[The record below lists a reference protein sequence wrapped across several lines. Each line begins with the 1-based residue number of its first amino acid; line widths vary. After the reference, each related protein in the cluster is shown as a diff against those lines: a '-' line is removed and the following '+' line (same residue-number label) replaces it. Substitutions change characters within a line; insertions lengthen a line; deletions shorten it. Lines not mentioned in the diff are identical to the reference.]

1 VSRARALVR
10 RVRVLV
16 PLIAVLSVAVPVT
29 GAQAAPPPSLDQ
41 VQQKVDSLVQK
52 MQIASEQYNTAKV
65 DLKSSKVRQA
75 KLQKAIEALQPRVDT
90 LTAQTASYAVDA
102 YQGSDMS
109 LMTSLLN
116 SGSPQTFLDQLTT
129 VESLTGDSQQQLDR
143 LLVAQRAL
151 ADAKR
156 ENAGE
161 IRKQGRQE
169 RILHTRKA
177 ALQKD
182 LDVWRKLRNR
192 LAPAIDTSGPVPV
205 YTGDTASRAGQV
217 VKFAYNALG
226 SPYVFGASGPGTYD
240 CSGLTLAAYSQV
252 GVSLPHS
259 ARRQFAQG
267 PQVPRSDL
275 MPGDL
280 VYFYSDLHHVG
291 IYIGGDKVIHAPQPG
306 ESVKISD
313 MNVFPFAGASRPGA

>member
-1 VSRARALVR
+1 MSRARVLIR

-16 PLIAVLSVAVPVT
+16 PLIAALSLAVPAT
-29 GAQAAPPPSLDQ
+29 GAQAAPTPSLDQ
-41 VQQKVDSLVQK
+41 AQKKVDSLVQK

-65 DLKSSKVRQA
+65 DLTTSKARQA
-75 KLQKAIEALQPRVDT
+75 KLHKSIEALQPRVDV
-90 LTAQTASYAVDA
+90 LADQTASYAVNA

-116 SGSPQTFLDQLTT
+116 SGSPQTFLDQLST
-129 VESLTGDSQQQLDR
+129 VQSLTGASQAQLDK
-143 LLVAQRAL
+143 LLTAQKAL
-151 ADAKR
+151 AAAKER
-156 ENAGE
+156 NTAE
-161 IRKQGRQE
+161 IVEQAQQE
-169 RILHTRKA
+169 KILRTRKV

-182 LDVWRKLRNR
+182 LDVWRELRSR
-192 LAPAIDTSGPVPV
+192 LSPLVDTSGPYPV
-205 YTGDTASRAGQV
+205 YTGDVASRAGKV
-217 VKFAYNALG
+217 VKFAYDALG
-226 SPYVFGASGPGTYD
+226 SPYVFGAAGPGSYD
-240 CSGLTLAAYSQV
+240 CSGLTLSAYGQV

-291 IYIGGDKVIHAPQPG
+291 IYIGNNKVIHAPQPG

-313 MNVFPFAGASRPGA
+313 LSVFPFAGASRPGS